1 METKADLHS
10 FTPFV
15 LTWHGAG
22 KGPNRFYAWLDALSH
37 LKIRFYSG
45 FSICTYIFISYQK
58 RRKIEKNKSDKLL
71 FFNHYDIY
79 TSKGYPT

>member
-22 KGPNRFYAWLDALSH
+22 KGPNRFYAWLDALSR
-37 LKIRFYSG
+37 LKEGVYRFIPEAYAPHV
-45 FSICTYIFISYQK
+45 IHT
-58 RRKIEKNKSDKLL
+58 
-71 FFNHYDIY
+71 
-79 TSKGYPT
+79 